1 MKPSWWTLRR
11 WAVTVSP
18 AILPVLATVAVAL
31 TAAYYAAD
39 QASGQ
44 PSPSGWV
51 KYLSWSR
58 HMPEWLTRVLLMV
71 LLAGS
76 LAFIACQTALKYRV
90 GANVASVAG
99 VATTAAL
106 IWAPQLCDQ
115 TGGIIVGLAI
125 AGVIL
130 AGAVGVRTLKDRGLR
145 RSLRDWW
152 SNSATE
158 QTSIGTVQ
166 FAQIG
171 VALYMGTIALMA
183 IANAVPA
190 ESRWAVLAFSGIGI
204 TAASTISEQGG
215 LKNFLAVVGSGIA
228 LLGSFVE
235 MDRVLAM
242 GNGDTTAVTVLLAA
256 GVVIYVPFTAL
267 ALRWRHW
274 GRILIAPMLVAGL
287 VFPVTL
293 VATGVPAILIS
304 IGCKVEPEY
313 IAALILASGLTSVV
327 TGVAVLCFGI
337 ASEFRRWWEDRKG
350 SARNVKE

>member
-1 MKPSWWTLRR
+1 MKLSWQTLTR
-11 WAVTVSP
+11 WAINCSP

-44 PSPSGWV
+44 PSLTGWV

-58 HMPEWLTRVLLMV
+58 HLPDWLTKGLLMV

-99 VATTAAL
+99 VSTTTAL
-106 IWAPQLCDQ
+106 IWVTQLCDL
-115 TGGIIVGLAI
+115 TGGITVGLAI

-130 AGAVGVRTLKDRGLR
+130 AGAVGVNTLKERGLR
-145 RSLRDWW
+145 KSLEDWW
-152 SNSATE
+152 SNSAPN

-166 FAQIG
+166 FAQTS

-183 IANAVPA
+183 VANAVPS

-204 TAASTISEQGG
+204 TAASAISEQGR

-228 LLGSFVE
+228 LLGSYVE
-235 MDRVLAM
+235 MDRALAM

-256 GVVIYVPFTAL
+256 GLVTYVPFTAM

-287 VFPVTL
+287 VFSVTL
-293 VATGVPAILIS
+293 VAAGVPAILIS
-304 IGCKVEPEY
+304 MGCNVKPGY
-313 IAALILASGLTSVV
+313 IAVLILACGLISVV
-327 TGVAVLCFGI
+327 VGAAVLCI
-337 ASEFRRWWEDRKG
+337 AIILEFRRWWEHRKG
-350 SARNVKE
+350 SVRNVKE